1 MSLLRGGWRQECVG
15 PKSFGAL
22 QGIGVN
28 TCQEIG
34 SKWAGVRGSRF
45 SVNIRITAG
54 TLKNNKTKK
63 KKKALNALMSSSQ
76 PDQ

>member
-1 MSLLRGGWRQECVG
+1 MYFILSLAKNQMSLLRGGWRQECVG
-15 PKSFGAL
+15 SKSFGAL

-45 SVNIRITAG
+45 SVNIRITVG

-63 KKKALNALMSSSQ
+63 KKKS
-76 PDQ
+76 P